1 MVGSSNANQTISIF
15 SGRVVFSYS
24 SEGEVLCY
32 AYTKEENCVCVITS
46 WQIIIK
52 HGFSTFLIRIF
63 LENS

>member
-24 SEGEVLCY
+24 SGGEVLYY
-32 AYTKEENCVCVITS
+32 AYTEEKNCVCVITS

-52 HGFSTFLIRIF
+52 HGFSIILIIIF

>member
-24 SEGEVLCY
+24 SEGEVLYY

-52 HGFSTFLIRIF
+52 HGFSIILIIIF